1 MENEGVNSPSMTSL
15 SGAPSAERDASPAKA
30 RRQPSPAKAHRRQLS
45 PAKAHRRRIYW
56 RRRLTVLLCLAVVLS
71 GIGWLVSGPG
81 SPKLVS
87 SSDPGGLRSRPV
99 RLPSVVPIVPSVTR
113 LSGTLSPLPFP
124 STGQSAVFVQ
134 GVGLL
139 GATGDERSAPMA
151 SVTKVMTAVIVLED
165 HPLGHG
171 SGPTF
176 TMTAADHAAWI
187 RDVEEG
193 DSSLE
198 VVAGERLTERQLL
211 EGLMIPSACNI
222 ADYLARWDAG
232 SVAAFVRKMNAT
244 ATALGL
250 RHTHYAD
257 ASGLSPG
264 SRSTAIDQAVLG
276 AYAMSVPGM
285 ISVEDHASMKFPT
298 GWVGGY
304 NPALGQDGVIGLK
317 SGFTDAAQICLVT
330 AARRIVGGRKV
341 LVVSSTLGQPSS
353 MEGAADIDLQLLNAA
368 TSELRAQQIL
378 RAYQPVARV
387 VAGWN
392 RERLNAVVTV
402 PVAVVGWA
410 GLIVDTVV
418 VPSIPPKPGVGPG
431 WRSGTT
437 MASVEVSTPAG
448 VQSVTPAK
456 LSRFLPSA
464 PPGWSPPP
472 PASSTLTSATG
483 S

>member
-1 MENEGVNSPSMTSL
+1 MISL
-15 SGAPSAERDASPAKA
+15 REPPCTDGAAQPAKA
-30 RRQPSPAKAHRRQLS
+30 RRQLTSARA
-45 PAKAHRRRIYW
+45 RRRRVYW
-56 RRRLTVLLCLAVVLS
+56 RRRLTVLLGVAVVLS
-71 GIGWLVSGPG
+71 GIGWLVSGSG
-81 SPKLVS
+81 SPKLVTS
-87 SSDPGGLRSRPV
+87 GDPGRPRSAPV
-99 RLPSVVPIVPSVTR
+99 RLPSLVPIVPAAAR
-113 LSGTLSPLPFP
+113 FSGTLPALPIP

-139 GATGDERSAPMA
+139 GASADELSAPMA

-176 TMTAADHAAWI
+176 TMTAADHAAWV
-187 RDVEEG
+187 RDVENG

-232 SVAAFVRKMNAT
+232 SIDAFVRKMNAM
-244 ATALGL
+244 AAVLGL
-250 RHTHYAD
+250 KHTHYAD
-257 ASGLSPG
+257 ASGLSPD
-264 SRSTAIDQAVLG
+264 SRSTAIDQAILG
-276 AYAMSVPGM
+276 AYAISVQGM
-285 ISVEDHASMKFPT
+285 ISVEDHPTMNFPT
-298 GWVGGY
+298 GPVSGY

-330 AARRIVGGRKV
+330 AARRTVGGHGV
-341 LVVSSTLGQPSS
+341 LIVSSTLGQPSS
-353 MEGAADIDLQLLNAA
+353 LEWAADIDLQLLHAA
-368 TSELRAQQIL
+368 TSDLRSRPLL

-387 VAGWN
+387 VAGWS
-392 RERLNAVVTV
+392 RERPSAVVTV

-410 GLIVDTVV
+410 GLVVHTVV
-418 VPSIPPKPGVGPG
+418 KASIPVKPGTGRG
-431 WRSGTT
+431 WKSGTT
-437 MASVEVSTPAG
+437 IANVEVVTPAG
-448 VQSVTPAK
+448 VQSLTPAK
-456 LSRFLPSA
+456 LSLFLSSA

-472 PASSTLTSATG
+472 AVNSTVVAASG

>member
-1 MENEGVNSPSMTSL
+1 MENKGDISPSMTLPPEPPASE
-15 SGAPSAERDASPAKA
+15 GAASSVEAGRRAFRA
-30 RRQPSPAKAHRRQLS
+30 RSHRRQLS
-45 PAKAHRRRIYW
+45 PAKARLRRTYW
-56 RRRLTVLLCLAVVLS
+56 RRRLTLIACVAVLLS
-71 GIGWLVSGPG
+71 GIGWLVSGSG
-81 SPKLVS
+81 SPRLIT
-87 SSDPGGLRSRPV
+87 SSDPAASRSGPV
-99 RLPSVVPIVPSVTR
+99 RLPSIVPIVPGTTR
-113 LSGTLSPLPFP
+113 FSGTLSALPFP
-124 STGQSAVFVQ
+124 STGQSAVYVQ

-139 GATGDERSAPMA
+139 AATADEQSEPMA
-151 SVTKVMTAVIVLED
+151 SVTKVMTAVIVLGD
-165 HPLGHG
+165 HPLGDG

-187 RDVEEG
+187 SDVEQG

-232 SVAAFVRKMNAT
+232 STAAFVRKMNAT

-250 RHTHYAD
+250 RRTHYAD

-264 SRSTAIDQAVLG
+264 SRSTAVDQAILG

-285 ISVEDHASMKFPT
+285 ISIVDHPSVRFPT

-330 AARRIVGGRKV
+330 AARRSVGGHTV

-353 MEGAADIDLQLLNAA
+353 LEWAADIDLQLLNAA
-368 TSELRAQQIL
+368 TSDLRSQAIL
-378 RAYQPVARV
+378 RSYQPVARV
-387 VAGWN
+387 VAAWS
-392 RERLNAVVTV
+392 RERPTAVVTV
-402 PVAVVGWA
+402 PVTVVGWN
-410 GLIVDTVV
+410 GLVVDTAVV
-418 VPSIPPKPGVGPG
+418 ASINPKPGVGPG
-431 WRSGTT
+431 WRSGST
-437 MASVEVSTPAG
+437 MANVEVSTPAG

-456 LSRFLPSA
+456 LSRFLRSA
-464 PPGWSPPP
+464 PRGWTP
-472 PASSTLTSATG
+472 PAASHTLASTSG